1 MTAIQVLPVVGQS
14 SDFDEDHIHSETMES
29 NNQLTS
35 QSRSFSLSP
44 VSADISEP
52 ETETEEDQESRPYL
66 RSQNNKHKEN
76 KRPRPHST
84 PQANNPSSPPS
95 YVHLISEY
103 KQKNRSISNP
113 HNFLLVSGATRF
125 YT

>member
-14 SDFDEDHIHSETMES
+14 SDFDEDHIHSGTMES

-95 YVHLISEY
+95 YVLY
-103 KQKNRSISNP
+103 TTL
-113 HNFLLVSGATRF
+113 NFRVQTKE
-125 YT
+125 TIDI